1 MIGREEHQQHRTIA
15 RPSGTQPRAM
25 NAVELFRA
33 LSAFI
38 EPMILKTGDRLFNA
52 NEPADGIYLI
62 QRGKVQLTFRNAA
75 GTTVTERLV
84 RGGQILGFGP
94 LFADRPWG
102 AIGEAI
108 AATRAGFVRK
118 DAVIQ
123 FLDEHPEGRLA
134 VLRLLSQDVDRCLEM
149 IRGSGALM

>member
-1 MIGREEHQQHRTIA
+1 
-15 RPSGTQPRAM
+15 M

-33 LSAFI
+33 LSEFV
-38 EPMILKTGDRLFNA
+38 EPMILKAGDRLFNT

-62 QRGKVQLTFRNAA
+62 QRGKVQLTYRNAA
-75 GTTVTERLV
+75 GVPVTERLAP
-84 RGGQILGFGP
+84 GGQILGLGP

-102 AIGEAI
+102 ATGEVI
-108 AATRAGFVRK
+108 ASTRAGFVRK
-118 DAVIQ
+118 DAVMR

-149 IRGSGALM
+149 IRTPDPLMSKAS